1 MYKAD
6 LRKIIKI
13 ISKMKIEKKSIGRL
27 SFSMVTKN

>member
-13 ISKMKIEKKSIGRL
+13 ISKMKIEKKINKQVVFFYG
-27 SFSMVTKN
+27 N